1 MALRLSITG
10 GDVADSGNRSRWTF
24 GVNGGR
30 IGRAVDN
37 DWVIVDPERFI
48 SAHHAEI
55 EHRAGEWWV
64 CDNSTNGT
72 FVNGST
78 RPLGRGGRHRLS
90 HGDRLRMGSLDI
102 LAEISGGNDFVAS
115 DEDFDLSETAL
126 DASFEVRSLLSADPK
141 SGRAR
146 PSDVYGQPLPAPG
159 AAPGHADAHKA
170 AVVKAA
176 PLPPKAVTAARQQQP
191 LAAPAASAEARRAA
205 AAEPEI
211 WPGLLAFCQGAGI
224 DPHSLPPGSRATVLR
239 EAGLAL
245 REMMLGLMELS
256 RSRAEFTREVGIS
269 GGGRQRDAT
278 SPLLQVRAVED
289 ALVQLLAGSGPQTTH
304 AVDEVRT
311 QFVKAR
317 HHQQAMLV
325 ALREALTTLLGNL
338 DPAELEEQFGGATRG
353 PVSAE
358 AQARYWLLYRELFRA
373 LTAAGDTGLPQAFQ
387 EEFARAYQA
396 LAAVGLRMTSKVED
410 ST

>member
-30 IGRAVDN
+30 IGRSQDN
-37 DWVIVDPERFI
+37 DWVIIDPERFI

-55 EHRAGEWWV
+55 EHRAGEWWL
-64 CDNSTNGT
+64 CDTSTNGT
-72 FVNGST
+72 YVNGST

-90 HGDRLRMGSLDI
+90 NGDRLRMGSLDI
-102 LAEISGGNDFVAS
+102 LAEISGGNDFLAS
-115 DEDFDLSETAL
+115 PEDFDLSETAL
-126 DASFEVRSLLSADPK
+126 DASFEVRSLLSGEAR
-141 SGRAR
+141 SGKAR
-146 PSDVYGQPLPAPG
+146 PADVYGQPLPAPG
-159 AAPGHADAHKA
+159 GVAGSANARKAVVRASPLPSHAAAPARQPTP
-170 AVVKAA
+170 VPA
-176 PLPPKAVTAARQQQP
+176 PLP
-191 LAAPAASAEARRAA
+191 EARKPGAV
-205 AAEPEI
+205 EPDT
-211 WPGLLAFCQGAGI
+211 WAGVLAFCQGAGI
-224 DPHSLPPGSRATVLR
+224 DPYSLPTGSRAVVLR
-239 EAGLAL
+239 EAGLAF

-289 ALVQLLAGSGPQTTH
+289 ALVQLLGGSSPEATR
-304 AVDEVRT
+304 AVDEVRS
-311 QFVKAR
+311 QFAKAR
-317 HHQQAMLV
+317 HHQQSMLV

-338 DPAELEEQFGGATRG
+338 DPEELEEQFGGTTRG
-353 PVSAE
+353 PASAE
-358 AQARYWLLYRELFRA
+358 AQARYWLLYRELYRA
-373 LTAAGDTGLPQAFQ
+373 LTTAGDTGLPPAFQ

-396 LAAVGLRMTSKVED
+396 LAAVGLRMTSQVED